1 MTSTTAALLGE
12 LVDGVTPDGGRIS
25 DFVDSLVSGVV
36 DPEQVGAFLMAVRV
50 LGLGDAATV
59 ELTDAMARS
68 GEVLSWQHLDG
79 PVVDKHSTGGVGDPV
94 SLVLAPAVAACGV
107 YVPMISGRGLGHTGG
122 TLDKIEAVPGVSTRV
137 DLETFR
143 RVVSEV
149 GFAIVSASS
158 RLAPADARLYAARD
172 VTATVNSVPLIT
184 ASILSKKIAAG
195 IGRLVLDVKYGNGAF
210 AADLAEARTLADS
223 LTEVG
228 GLLGMEVSAVMN
240 PMSEPLAPVAG
251 NALEIAFAVEQ
262 LTGNG
267 SEPFRSTVI
276 DLGSR
281 MLRLAGVETC
291 AERAGARIEQAIDS
305 GRAAERFVS
314 VLRALGADVDD
325 PTDIKDVLP
334 SASVRE
340 VLTAESDCVV
350 EGVDTRGLGMA
361 VVELGGGRRRSG
373 DAIDPSVG
381 LSDLTRIGQRIRRGD
396 SLATVHASTEER
408 ARSAAG
414 SVRACYL
421 LRTA

>member
-1 MTSTTAALLGE
+1 MSSTTVALLAG
-12 LVDGVTPDGGRIS
+12 LVDGATPDRGRIP
-25 DFVDSLVSGVV
+25 DFIDALVAGDVDA
-36 DPEQVGAFLMAVRV
+36 EQVGAFLMAVRV
-50 LGLGDAATV
+50 LGLEREATV

-122 TLDKIEAVPGVSTRV
+122 TLDKLEAVPGVSTRV
-137 DLETFR
+137 ELEAFR
-143 RVVSEV
+143 RMVSEV
-149 GFAIVSASS
+149 GFAIVSASP

-172 VTATVNSVPLIT
+172 VTATVKSVPLIT

-210 AADLAEARTLADS
+210 AADLTEARTLADS

-251 NALEIAFAVEQ
+251 NALEIAFVVEQ
-262 LTGNG
+262 LTGAG

-291 AERAGARIEQAIDS
+291 DERAGARIEQAIDS

-314 VLRALGADVDD
+314 MLRALGADIDNL
-325 PTDIKDVLP
+325 TDIVGVLP
-334 SASVRE
+334 RAPVRE

-373 DAIDPSVG
+373 ESIDPSVG
-381 LSDLTRIGQRIRRGD
+381 LSDLARIGQRLRRGD

-408 ARSAAG
+408 ARSVAG
-414 SVRACYL
+414 LVRACYS

>member
-373 DAIDPSVG
+373 ESIDPRVG
-381 LSDLTRIGQRIRRGD
+381 LSDLARIGQRLRRGD

-408 ARSAAG
+408 ARSVAG
-414 SVRACYL
+414 SVRACYS